1 MNFQKISRKCFRILS
16 IEALQPL
23 CQHIPA
29 VKITFSIIKRCSCLM
44 ITSGRRSFKFSR
56 MLVIKEIH

>member
-1 MNFQKISRKCFRILS
+1 MNFKKISRKCFRILS

-44 ITSGRRSFKFSR
+44 ITSG
-56 MLVIKEIH
+56 